1 MVISIDIYDIKLKSF
16 ISWRTSLG
24 DYQEVMGNNR
34 IKFEPDAIYHVYNH
48 GNANDLIFRE
58 DTNYRFFL
66 KRYRKY
72 ITAIADTYA
81 YCLMSNHFHF
91 IVRLKRR
98 EQLRVLV
105 KEKYPHQDPQS
116 FQNFSDLISN
126 QFKNFLISYAKAFNK
141 MYNRRGSLFLDNLN
155 RNIIESED
163 YFFQAIRYVHLNPV
177 KHGFTSRPEDW
188 SYSSFNTYLYDQPTF
203 VTKEQVIKWFGGRES
218 FIEYHQN
225 PQSFEKFADLEPDQY
240 P

>member
-1 MVISIDIYDIKLKSF
+1 
-16 ISWRTSLG
+16 
-24 DYQEVMGNNR
+24 MGNNR

-66 KRYRKY
+66 KRYCKY

-81 YCLMSNHFHF
+81 YCLMPNHFHF

-105 KEKYPHQDPQS
+105 KEKYPNLDPQS
-116 FQNFSDLISN
+116 FQNFTDLVSN

-141 MYNRRGSLFLDNLN
+141 MYDRRGSLFLDNLN
-155 RNIIESED
+155 RNVINDES
-163 YFFQAIRYVHLNPV
+163 YFFHAIRYVHLNPV
-177 KHGFTSRPEDW
+177 KHGFTSRPENW
-188 SYSSFNTYLYDQPTF
+188 CYSSFCSYLHDQATF
-203 VTKEQVIKWFGGRES
+203 VKKGQVLRWYGGLDN
-218 FIEYHQN
+218 FIEHHLN
-225 PQSFEKFADLEPDQY
+225 PQSFGNFADLEPN
-240 P
+240 

>member
-24 DYQEVMGNNR
+24 DYHEVMGNNR

-48 GNANDLIFRE
+48 GYANDLIFRE

-81 YCLMSNHFHF
+81 YCLMPNHFHF
-91 IVRLKRR
+91 RVRLKRR

-105 KEKYPHQDPQS
+105 KEKYPHLDQQS
-116 FQNFSDLISN
+116 FENFADLVSN

-155 RNIIESED
+155 RNVINDES
-163 YFFQAIRYVHLNPV
+163 YFFYAIRYVHLNPV
-177 KHGFTSRPEDW
+177 KHGFTKRPEDW
-188 SYSSFNTYLYDQPTF
+188 CYSSFCSYLNGQATF
-203 VTKEQVIKWFGGRES
+203 VKKGQVIRWYGGMVN
-218 FIEYHQN
+218 FIEHHRN
-225 PQSFEKFADLEPDQY
+225 PQSFGNFADLEPN
-240 P
+240 